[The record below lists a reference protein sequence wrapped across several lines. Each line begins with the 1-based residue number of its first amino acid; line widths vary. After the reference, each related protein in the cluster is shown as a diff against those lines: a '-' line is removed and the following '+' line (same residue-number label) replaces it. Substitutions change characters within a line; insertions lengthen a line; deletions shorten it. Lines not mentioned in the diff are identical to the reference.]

1 MSLHFGDD
9 PSFDLA
15 WPRELFVTE
24 ARALLAGSYMD
35 RSIELLLTEAFRSAR
50 VAQRYGK
57 KPSRP
62 RSLLEEL
69 VQNANTLREAFA
81 DPPYWPERQK
91 PSGQSSE
98 AMSTKARKDFKAL
111 IAELRQKG
119 YFDEKFPQDCLAA
132 DRGDDREISAELAQR
147 LGVLDLWPLKPSA
160 WSDDTYYGLIEAFH
174 DLVARP
180 RDIIMKHK
188 TPDGVACAHYESFA
202 RAPGQQL
209 YRWRVARLL
218 ARHGMHMKLA
228 DDGEDAGRLVGVAG
242 DDRDR
247 LVESVFATSD
257 AAARDTARHAVSLF
271 RNRASGRSEKRSA
284 IVALAGLLE
293 QRRAL
298 LKTRLLSRD
307 ENALFQIANEFD
319 LRHRRADQRDDYADA
334 YLDWIFWWYLG
345 TLELT
350 NQLLLRPAL

>member
-1 MSLHFGDD
+1 MSPHVGDD

-24 ARALLAGSYMD
+24 ASALLAGPYQD
-35 RSIELLLTEAFRSAR
+35 RSIELLLTEAFRSER
-50 VAQRYGK
+50 VGQRYAN
-57 KPSRP
+57 KPSRQ

-69 VQNANTLREAFA
+69 VQNANTLREAFV
-81 DPPYWPERQK
+81 DPPYWPKRHN

-119 YFDEKFPQDCLAA
+119 YFDERFPQDCLAV
-132 DRGDDREISAELAQR
+132 GKGGDREISAELADR
-147 LGVLDLWPLKPSA
+147 LGVTDLWPLKPST
-160 WSDDTYYGLIEAFH
+160 WSDATYYGLIEVFH

-188 TPDGVACAHYESFA
+188 TMDGIACAHYDSFA
-202 RAPGQQL
+202 RAPGQRL

-218 ARHGMHMKLA
+218 ARHGIHLKLA
-228 DDGEDAGRLVGVAG
+228 DDGGDAGRLVGVAG

-247 LVESVFATSD
+247 LVASVFATPD
-257 AAARDTARHAVSLF
+257 AAARDTVRHAVSLF
-271 RNRASGRSEKRSA
+271 RGRTSGRSEKRSA

-298 LKTRLLSRD
+298 LKTKLLSGD

-319 LRHRRADQRDDYADA
+319 LRHRRADQQDDYAEA
-334 YLDWIFWWYLG
+334 FLDWIFWWYLG

-350 NQLLLRPAL
+350 NQLLLQPAL